1 MPEVEKITYIVNQL
15 SRKRDMVKASTNFFS
30 LSTAHSV
37 RKFHQTFPDYTPTPL
52 VKLTHLA
59 DMLGVSH
66 IWIKD
71 ESHRFGLNAFK
82 VLGATHG
89 LAYLIAQ
96 RINFPAAEQR
106 GINRNIHNHPK
117 GRGIKPSSAFGGLK
131 MNAQELSFDLLH
143 APSVKE
149 KLADTTFVTAT
160 DGNHGRAVAWA
171 AQQLGCNAVVYLPK
185 GTATA
190 RYEAIKAHGA
200 QTLII
205 DGTYDDAVQQ
215 AVEQAQKQGWIL
227 LQDTAREGYE
237 EIPLK
242 IMQGYLTILHEALD
256 QLEGEIPTHV
266 FLQCGVGSLAA
277 ASQAYLFELFGDERP
292 LFAVVE
298 PTHAACFYEPMA
310 THKRKPKKLSGNLN
324 TIMAGLACGEPST
337 LAWKILRDYADVFV
351 ACPDHIAMRGMRI
364 LGNPLQG
371 DDRVISG
378 ESGAV
383 TLGLLT
389 TVLAQASCRKI
400 ADALQLNESSKVLL
414 LSTEGDTDPSMYRK
428 IVWG

>member
-1 MPEVEKITYIVNQL
+1 MPEIEKITYIVNQF
-15 SRKRDMVKASTNFFS
+15 SRKKDVVKASTDSFS
-30 LSTAHSV
+30 PSTAHSA

-59 DMLGVSH
+59 DMLRVSN

-89 LAYLIAQ
+89 LAYLLAQ
-96 RINFPAAEQR
+96 RLE
-106 GINRNIHNHPK
+106 
-117 GRGIKPSSAFGGLK
+117 
-131 MNAQELSFDLLH
+131 MNTQELSFDLPH
-143 APSVKE
+143 KPSAKE
-149 KLADTTFVTAT
+149 VLADTTLVTAT

-171 AQQLGCNAVVYLPK
+171 AQQLRCRAVVYLPK
-185 GTATA
+185 GASTA
-190 RYEAIKAHGA
+190 RYESIKAHGA

-205 DGTYDDAVQQ
+205 DGTYDDAVKQ
-215 AVEQAQKQGWIL
+215 AAEQAQKQGWIL

-242 IMQGYLTILHEALD
+242 IMQGYLTILHEALE

-266 FLQCGVGSLAA
+266 LVQCGVGSLAG
-277 ASQAYLFELFGDERP
+277 ASQAYLCELFGDKRP
-292 LFAVVE
+292 LFVVVE
-298 PTHAACFYEPMA
+298 PTRAACFYEPMA
-310 THKRKPKKLSGNLN
+310 THRRMPKKLSGNLN
-324 TIMAGLACGEPST
+324 TIMAGLACGEPSA
-337 LAWKILRDYADVFV
+337 LAWKILRDYADVFI
-351 ACPDHIAMRGMRI
+351 ACPDYIAMRGMRI

-389 TVLAQASCRKI
+389 TVLTQSSCRKI
-400 ADALQLNESSKVLL
+400 ANALQLNESSTVLL
-414 LSTEGDTDPSMYRK
+414 ISTEGDTDPSMYRK

>member
-30 LSTAHSV
+30 PSTAHSV

-96 RINFPAAEQR
+96 R
-106 GINRNIHNHPK
+106 
-117 GRGIKPSSAFGGLK
+117 LK

-171 AQQLGCNAVVYLPK
+171 AQQLACNAIVYLPK

-190 RYEAIKAHGA
+190 RYESIKAHGA

-242 IMQGYLTILHEALD
+242 IMQGYLTIVHEALD
-256 QLEGEIPTHV
+256 QLEEEIPTHV
-266 FLQCGVGSLAA
+266 FVQCGVGSLAA

-298 PTHAACFYEPMA
+298 PTRAACFYEPMA

-389 TVLAQASCRKI
+389 TVLAHASCRKI

-414 LSTEGDTDPSMYRK
+414 LSTEGDTDPLMYRK
-428 IVWG
+428 IVWGLYEET

>member
-1 MPEVEKITYIVNQL
+1 MPEIEKITYIVNQL
-15 SRKRDMVKASTNFFS
+15 SRKRDMVKSSTDLFS
-30 LSTAHSV
+30 SLTARRV
-37 RKFHQTFPDYTPTPL
+37 RKFHQTFPNYTPTPL

-59 DMLGVSH
+59 DMLRVSH

-96 RINFPAAEQR
+96 R
-106 GINRNIHNHPK
+106 
-117 GRGIKPSSAFGGLK
+117 LK
-131 MNAQELSFDLLH
+131 LNAQELSFDLLH

-171 AQQLGCNAVVYLPK
+171 AQQLGCKAFVYLPK

-190 RYEAIKAHGA
+190 RYESIKAHGA

-242 IMQGYLTILHEALD
+242 IMQGYLTILHEALE

-266 FLQCGVGSLAA
+266 FVQCGVGSLAA
-277 ASQAYLFELFGDERP
+277 ASQAYLCELFGDQRP

-310 THKRKPKKLSGNLN
+310 THKRTPKKLSGNLN

-337 LAWKILRDYADVFV
+337 LAWEILRDHADVFV
-351 ACPDHIAMRGMRI
+351 ACPDNIAMRGMRI

-371 DDRVISG
+371 DHRVMSG

-389 TVLAQASCRKI
+389 TVLAQASCRGI
-400 ADALQLNESSKVLL
+400 AKALRLDETSKVLL

-428 IVWG
+428 IVWGSLE

>member
-1 MPEVEKITYIVNQL
+1 MPKIEKITYIVNHL
-15 SRKRDMVKASTNFFS
+15 ARKRGVVKTSTDSFS
-30 LSTAHSV
+30 SSTAHCV
-37 RKFHQTFPDYTPTPL
+37 RKFHQTFPDYTSTPL
-52 VKLTHLA
+52 VKLAHLA
-59 DMLGVSH
+59 EMLGISR

-82 VLGATHG
+82 VLGATYG

-96 RINFPAAEQR
+96 R
-106 GINRNIHNHPK
+106 
-117 GRGIKPSSAFGGLK
+117 LK
-131 MNAQELSFDLLH
+131 MNVQELSFDLLH
-143 APSVKE
+143 ASSAKE
-149 KLADTTFVTAT
+149 KMADTTFITAT

-171 AQQLGCNAVVYLPK
+171 AQQMGCNAVVYLPK

-190 RYEAIKAHGA
+190 RYESIKAHGA
-200 QTLII
+200 QTSII
-205 DGTYDDAVQQ
+205 DGTYDDAVQK

-242 IMQGYLTILHEALD
+242 IMQGYLTILHEALE
-256 QLEGEIPTHV
+256 QLEGEIPTHIFV
-266 FLQCGVGSLAA
+266 QCGVGSLAA
-277 ASQAYLFELFGDERP
+277 ASQAYLCELFGNERP

-298 PTHAACFYEPMA
+298 PTRAACFYEPMTA
-310 THKRKPKKLSGNLN
+310 HRRTPQKLSGNLN

-337 LAWKILRDYADVFV
+337 LAWGILRDYADVFV
-351 ACPDHIAMRGMRI
+351 ACPDHVAMRGMRI

-371 DDRVISG
+371 DNRVISG

-389 TVLAQASCRKI
+389 TVRTQASYRNI
-400 ADALQLNESSKVLL
+400 AKALRLNETSRVLL

-428 IVWG
+428 IVWDSL

>member
-1 MPEVEKITYIVNQL
+1 MPEIEKITYIVNQL
-15 SRKRDMVKASTNFFS
+15 SRKRDMVKASTDSFS
-30 LSTAHSV
+30 ALTAHCV

-52 VKLTHLA
+52 VKLTQLA
-59 DMLGVSH
+59 DMLRVSH

-71 ESHRFGLNAFK
+71 ESYRFGLNAFK

-96 RINFPAAEQR
+96 R
-106 GINRNIHNHPK
+106 
-117 GRGIKPSSAFGGLK
+117 LK

-143 APSVKE
+143 TPSVRE
-149 KLADTTFVTAT
+149 KLANTTFVTAT

-171 AQQLGCNAVVYLPK
+171 AQQLGCSAVVYLPK

-190 RYEAIKAHGA
+190 RYESIKAHGA
-200 QTLII
+200 QTCII

-242 IMQGYLTILHEALD
+242 IMQGYLTILHEALE
-256 QLEGEIPTHV
+256 QLGGEIPTHV
-266 FLQCGVGSLAA
+266 FVQCGVGSLAA
-277 ASQAYLFELFGDERP
+277 ASQAYLCELFGYERP

-298 PTHAACFYEPMA
+298 PTRAACFYEPMA
-310 THKRKPKKLSGNLN
+310 THRRTPKKLMGNLN

-337 LAWKILRDYADVFV
+337 LAWGILRDYADVFV
-351 ACPDHIAMRGMRI
+351 ACPDYIAMRGMRI

-389 TVLAQASCRKI
+389 TVIAQTPCQNI
-400 ADALQLNESSKVLL
+400 AKALRLDETSKVLL
-414 LSTEGDTDPSMYRK
+414 LSTEGDTDPSMYRT
-428 IVWG
+428 IVWGSVE

>member
-1 MPEVEKITYIVNQL
+1 MPETEKITYIVNQL
-15 SRKRDMVKASTNFFS
+15 SRKRDMVKASTDSFS
-30 LSTAHSV
+30 SSIANCV

-59 DMLGVSH
+59 DMLRVSH

-96 RINFPAAEQR
+96 R
-106 GINRNIHNHPK
+106 
-117 GRGIKPSSAFGGLK
+117 LK

-143 APSVKE
+143 APSAKE
-149 KLADTTFVTAT
+149 VLADTTFVTAT

-190 RYEAIKAHGA
+190 RYESIKAHGA
-200 QTLII
+200 QTFII

-242 IMQGYLTILHEALD
+242 IMQGYLTILHEALE

-266 FLQCGVGSLAA
+266 FVQCGVGSLAA
-277 ASQAYLFELFGDERP
+277 AIQAYLCELFGDERP

-298 PTHAACFYEPMA
+298 PVRAACFYEPMA
-310 THKRKPKKLSGNLN
+310 AHKRTPQKLGGNLN

-337 LAWKILRDYADVFV
+337 LAWGILRDYTDVFV
-351 ACPDHIAMRGMRI
+351 ACPDYVAMRGMRI

-389 TVLAQASCRKI
+389 TVLAQASCRNI
-400 ADALQLNESSKVLL
+400 AQALRLNETSKVLL
-414 LSTEGDTDPSMYRK
+414 LSTEGDTDPSMYRT
-428 IVWG
+428 IVWGSLK

>member
-1 MPEVEKITYIVNQL
+1 MKWEEVFIMPEIEKIKYIVNQL
-15 SRKRDMVKASTNFFS
+15 SRKRAMVKASTDSFS
-30 LSTAHSV
+30 PLTAHCV

-96 RINFPAAEQR
+96 Q
-106 GINRNIHNHPK
+106 
-117 GRGIKPSSAFGGLK
+117 LK
-131 MNAQELSFDLLH
+131 TNAQELSFDLLH
-143 APSVKE
+143 APSAKE

-185 GTATA
+185 GTSTA
-190 RYEAIKAHGA
+190 RYESIKAHGA

-205 DGTYDDAVQQ
+205 DGTYDDAAQE
-215 AVEQAQKQGWIL
+215 AGEQAQKQGWIL

-242 IMQGYLTILHEALD
+242 IMQGYLTILHEALE

-266 FLQCGVGSLAA
+266 FVQCGVGSLAA
-277 ASQAYLFELFGDERP
+277 ASQAYLFELFGDQRP
-292 LFAVVE
+292 LLTVVE
-298 PTHAACFYEPMA
+298 PTRAACFYEPMA
-310 THKRKPKKLSGNLN
+310 THKRTPQKLSGNLN

-337 LAWKILRDYADVFV
+337 LAWGILRDYADVFV
-351 ACPDHIAMRGMRI
+351 ACPDYIAMRGMRI

-400 ADALQLNESSKVLL
+400 AKALRLDETSKVLL

-428 IVWG
+428 IVWGLLE

>member
-96 RINFPAAEQR
+96 R
-106 GINRNIHNHPK
+106 
-117 GRGIKPSSAFGGLK
+117 LK

-171 AQQLGCNAVVYLPK
+171 TQQLGCNAVVYLPK
-185 GTATA
+185 GTSRA
-190 RYEAIKAHGA
+190 RNEAIKLHGA

-242 IMQGYLTILHEALD
+242 IMQGYLTIVHEALD
-256 QLEGEIPTHV
+256 QLEEEIPTHV
-266 FLQCGVGSLAA
+266 FVQCGVGSLAA

-298 PTHAACFYEPMA
+298 PTRAACFYEPMA

-389 TVLAQASCRKI
+389 TVLTQASCRKI

>member
-1 MPEVEKITYIVNQL
+1 MPEIEKITYIVNQF
-15 SRKRDMVKASTNFFS
+15 SRKKDVVKASTDSFS
-30 LSTAHSV
+30 PSTAHSA

-59 DMLGVSH
+59 DMLRVSN

-89 LAYLIAQ
+89 LAYLLAQ
-96 RINFPAAEQR
+96 RLE
-106 GINRNIHNHPK
+106 
-117 GRGIKPSSAFGGLK
+117 
-131 MNAQELSFDLLH
+131 MNTQELSFDLPH
-143 APSVKE
+143 EPSAKE
-149 KLADTTFVTAT
+149 VLADTTLVTAT

-171 AQQLGCNAVVYLPK
+171 AQQLRCRAVVYLPK
-185 GTATA
+185 GASTA
-190 RYEAIKAHGA
+190 RYESIKAHGA

-205 DGTYDDAVQQ
+205 DGTYDDAVKQ
-215 AVEQAQKQGWIL
+215 AAEQAQKQGWIL

-242 IMQGYLTILHEALD
+242 IMQGYLTILHEALE

-266 FLQCGVGSLAA
+266 LVQCGVGSLAG
-277 ASQAYLFELFGDERP
+277 ASQAYLCELFGDKRP
-292 LFAVVE
+292 LFVVVE
-298 PTHAACFYEPMA
+298 PTRAACFYEPMA
-310 THKRKPKKLSGNLN
+310 THRRMPKKLSGNLN
-324 TIMAGLACGEPST
+324 TIMAGLACGEPSA
-337 LAWKILRDYADVFV
+337 LAWKILRDYADVFI
-351 ACPDHIAMRGMRI
+351 ACPDYIAMRGMRI

-389 TVLAQASCRKI
+389 TVLTQSSCRKI
-400 ADALQLNESSKVLL
+400 ANALQLNESSTVLL
-414 LSTEGDTDPSMYRK
+414 ISTEGDTDPSMYRK

>member
-30 LSTAHSV
+30 PSTAHSV

-96 RINFPAAEQR
+96 R
-106 GINRNIHNHPK
+106 
-117 GRGIKPSSAFGGLK
+117 LK

-171 AQQLGCNAVVYLPK
+171 AQQLACNAIVYLPK
-185 GTATA
+185 GTSRA
-190 RYEAIKAHGA
+190 RNEAIKLHGA

-242 IMQGYLTILHEALD
+242 IMQGYLTIVHEALD
-256 QLEGEIPTHV
+256 QLEEEIPTHV
-266 FLQCGVGSLAA
+266 FVQCGVGSLAA

-298 PTHAACFYEPMA
+298 PTRAACFYEPMA

-389 TVLAQASCRKI
+389 TVLAHASCRKI

-414 LSTEGDTDPSMYRK
+414 LSTEGDTDPLMYRK
-428 IVWG
+428 IVWGLYEET

>member
-1 MPEVEKITYIVNQL
+1 MNREEGFVISTIEKITFIINHL
-15 SRKRDMVKASTNFFS
+15 SRKRGRVKVSTDLFS
-30 LSTAHSV
+30 PLTAHSV
-37 RKFHQTFPDYTPTPL
+37 RKFHRGFPDYTPTPL
-52 VKLTHLA
+52 AKLTHLA

-96 RINFPAAEQR
+96 RL
-106 GINRNIHNHPK
+106 G
-117 GRGIKPSSAFGGLK
+117 
-131 MNAQELSFDLLH
+131 MNMQELSFNLLH
-143 APSVKE
+143 APSTKE
-149 KLADTTFVTAT
+149 NLADTTFVTAT

-171 AQQLGCNAVVYLPK
+171 AQQLGCKAVVYLPK

-190 RYEAIKAHGA
+190 RYESIKAHGA
-200 QTLII
+200 QTSII
-205 DGTYDDAVQQ
+205 DGTYDDAVKQ

-242 IMQGYLTILHEALD
+242 IMQGYLTILHEALE

-266 FLQCGVGSLAA
+266 FVQCGVGSLAA
-277 ASQAYLFELFGDERP
+277 ASQAYLCELFGDERP

-298 PTHAACFYEPMA
+298 PTRAACFYEPMA
-310 THKRKPKKLSGNLN
+310 THRRTPQKLRGNLN

-337 LAWKILRDYADVFV
+337 LAWGILRDYADVFV
-351 ACPDHIAMRGMRI
+351 ACPDIVAMRGMRI
-364 LGNPLQG
+364 LGNPLQC

-383 TLGLLT
+383 TLGLLAS
-389 TVLAQASCRKI
+389 VCRQASCYKI
-400 ADALQLNESSKVLL
+400 AKALQLNESSKVLL
-414 LSTEGDTDPSMYRK
+414 LSTEGDTDPPMYRK
-428 IVWG
+428 IVWGSLG

>member
-96 RINFPAAEQR
+96 R
-106 GINRNIHNHPK
+106 
-117 GRGIKPSSAFGGLK
+117 LK

-171 AQQLGCNAVVYLPK
+171 TQQLGCNAVVYLPK
-185 GTATA
+185 GTYRA
-190 RYEAIKAHGA
+190 RNESIKLHGA

-242 IMQGYLTILHEALD
+242 IMQGYLTIVHEALD
-256 QLEGEIPTHV
+256 QLEEEIPTHV
-266 FLQCGVGSLAA
+266 FVQCGVGSLAA

-298 PTHAACFYEPMA
+298 PTRAACFYEPMA

-337 LAWKILRDYADVFV
+337 LAWKTLRDYADVFV

-389 TVLAQASCRKI
+389 TVLTQASCRKI

>member
-96 RINFPAAEQR
+96 R
-106 GINRNIHNHPK
+106 
-117 GRGIKPSSAFGGLK
+117 LK
-131 MNAQELSFDLLH
+131 LNAQELSFDLLH

-171 AQQLGCNAVVYLPK
+171 TQQLGCNAVVYLPK
-185 GTATA
+185 GTSRA
-190 RYEAIKAHGA
+190 RNEAIKLHGA

-215 AVEQAQKQGWIL
+215 AVEQAQKQGCIL

-242 IMQGYLTILHEALD
+242 IMQGYLTIVHEALD
-256 QLEGEIPTHV
+256 QLEEEIPTHV
-266 FLQCGVGSLAA
+266 FVQCGVGSLAA
-277 ASQAYLFELFGDERP
+277 ASQAYLFELFGDKRP

-298 PTHAACFYEPMA
+298 PTRAACFYEPMA

-389 TVLAQASCRKI
+389 TVLTQASCRKI

>member
-1 MPEVEKITYIVNQL
+1 MSEIEKIEYIVNHL
-15 SRKRDMVKASTNFFS
+15 SRKSDMAKASTDLFS
-30 LSTAHSV
+30 SSTASRV
-37 RKFHQTFPDYTPTPL
+37 REFHQTFPDYTPSPL

-71 ESHRFGLNAFK
+71 ESQRFGLNAFK

-96 RINFPAAEQR
+96 R
-106 GINRNIHNHPK
+106 
-117 GRGIKPSSAFGGLK
+117 LK
-131 MNAQELSFDLLH
+131 MNVQRLSFDLLH
-143 APSVKE
+143 AHDVKE
-149 KLADTTFVTAT
+149 KLADTTFITAT

-185 GTATA
+185 GTVSA

-200 QTLII
+200 QTSII
-205 DGTYDDAVQQ
+205 DGTYDDAVQE
-215 AVEQAQKQGWIL
+215 AVEQAKKQGWIL

-237 EIPLK
+237 DIPLR
-242 IMQGYLTILHEALD
+242 IMQGYLTILHEAME
-256 QLEGEIPTHV
+256 QLKGEIPTHV
-266 FLQCGVGSLAA
+266 FVQCGVGSLAA
-277 ASQAYLFELFGDERP
+277 ACQAYLCELFGEKRP
-292 LFAVVE
+292 LFTVVE
-298 PTHAACFYEPMA
+298 PTRAACFYEPMA
-310 THKRKPKKLSGNLN
+310 THRMIPKKLSGNLN

-337 LAWKILRDYADVFV
+337 LAWAILRDYADVFV
-351 ACPDHIAMRGMRI
+351 ACPDYVAMRGMCI
-364 LGNPLQG
+364 LGNPLQ
-371 DDRVISG
+371 DDERIISG

-389 TVLAQASCRKI
+389 TVLAQRSSKKI
-400 ADALQLNESSKVLL
+400 ADALRLDKMSKVLL

-428 IVWG
+428 IVWSSLE

>member
-1 MPEVEKITYIVNQL
+1 
-15 SRKRDMVKASTNFFS
+15 
-30 LSTAHSV
+30 
-37 RKFHQTFPDYTPTPL
+37 
-52 VKLTHLA
+52 
-59 DMLGVSH
+59 
-66 IWIKD
+66 
-71 ESHRFGLNAFK
+71 
-82 VLGATHG
+82 
-89 LAYLIAQ
+89 
-96 RINFPAAEQR
+96 
-106 GINRNIHNHPK
+106 
-117 GRGIKPSSAFGGLK
+117 LK

-171 AQQLGCNAVVYLPK
+171 TQQLGCNAVVYLPK
-185 GTATA
+185 GTYRA
-190 RYEAIKAHGA
+190 RNESIKLHGA

-242 IMQGYLTILHEALD
+242 IMQGYLTIVHEALD
-256 QLEGEIPTHV
+256 QLEEEIPTHV
-266 FLQCGVGSLAA
+266 FVQCGVGSLAA

-298 PTHAACFYEPMA
+298 PTRAACFYEPMA

-337 LAWKILRDYADVFV
+337 LAWKTLRDYADVFV

-389 TVLAQASCRKI
+389 TVLTQASCRKI

>member
-1 MPEVEKITYIVNQL
+1 MPEIEKITYIVNQL
-15 SRKRDMVKASTNFFS
+15 ARKRGAVKPSTHLFS
-30 LSTAHSV
+30 SSSAYHV
-37 RKFHQTFPDYTPTPL
+37 RKFHQTFPDYMPTPL
-52 VKLTHLA
+52 ITLAHLA

-89 LAYLIAQ
+89 LAYFIAQ
-96 RINFPAAEQR
+96 RLKIN
-106 GINRNIHNHPK
+106 
-117 GRGIKPSSAFGGLK
+117 
-131 MNAQELSFDLLH
+131 MQELSFDLLR
-143 APSVKE
+143 APSAKE

-171 AQQLGCNAVVYLPK
+171 AQQLGCKAVVYLPK

-190 RYEAIKAHGA
+190 RYKSIKAHGA
-200 QTLII
+200 QTSII
-205 DGTYDDAVQQ
+205 DGNYDDAVKQ
-215 AVEQAQKQGWIL
+215 AVEQAQKHDWIL

-242 IMQGYLTILHEALD
+242 IMQGYLTILNEALE
-256 QLEGEIPTHV
+256 QLEGDIPTHV
-266 FLQCGVGSLAA
+266 FAQCGVGSLAA
-277 ASQAYLFELFGDERP
+277 ACQAYLCELFGDKRP
-292 LFAVVE
+292 FFAVVE
-298 PTHAACFYEPMA
+298 PTRAACFYEPMA
-310 THKRKPKKLSGNLN
+310 THRMIPKKLNGNLN

-337 LAWKILRDYADVFV
+337 LAWGILRDYADVFV
-351 ACPDHIAMRGMRI
+351 ACPDSVAMRGMRI

-383 TLGLLT
+383 TLGLLAT
-389 TVLAQASCRKI
+389 ACTQASCQKI
-400 ADALQLNESSKVLL
+400 AKTLRLNETSKILL

-428 IVWG
+428 IVWGPLE

>member
-1 MPEVEKITYIVNQL
+1 MPKAEKIAYIVNEL
-15 SRKRDMVKASTNFFS
+15 ARKRGVVKTSTDLFS
-30 LSTAHSV
+30 SSIAYHV
-37 RKFHQTFPDYTPTPL
+37 RKFHQTFPDYMPTPL
-52 VKLTHLA
+52 ITLAHLA

-82 VLGATHG
+82 VLGAAHG
-89 LAYLIAQ
+89 LAYFIAQ
-96 RINFPAAEQR
+96 Q
-106 GINRNIHNHPK
+106 
-117 GRGIKPSSAFGGLK
+117 LK
-131 MNAQELSFDLLH
+131 MNIQELSFDLLR
-143 APSVKE
+143 AYRTKE

-171 AQQLGCNAVVYLPK
+171 AQQLGCKAVVYLPK

-190 RYEAIKAHGA
+190 RYESIKAHGA
-200 QTLII
+200 QTSII
-205 DGTYDDAVQQ
+205 DGTYDDAVKL
-215 AVEQAQKQGWIL
+215 AVEKSQKHDWIL

-242 IMQGYLTILHEALD
+242 IMQGYLTILHEAME
-256 QLEGEIPTHV
+256 QLEREIPTHV
-266 FLQCGVGSLAA
+266 FVQCGVGSLAA
-277 ASQAYLFELFGDERP
+277 ACQAYLCELFGDKRP
-292 LFAVVE
+292 LFVVVE
-298 PTHAACFYEPMA
+298 PTRAACFYEPMA
-310 THKRKPKKLSGNLN
+310 THRITPQKISGKLN

-337 LAWKILRDYADVFV
+337 LAWAILRDYADVFV
-351 ACPDHIAMRGMRI
+351 ACPDSVAMRGMRI

-389 TVLAQASCRKI
+389 TACTQASCQKI
-400 ADALQLNESSKVLL
+400 AKALRLDETSKILL

-428 IVWG
+428 VVWGPLE

>member
-96 RINFPAAEQR
+96 R
-106 GINRNIHNHPK
+106 
-117 GRGIKPSSAFGGLK
+117 LK

-171 AQQLGCNAVVYLPK
+171 TQQLGCNAVVYLPK
-185 GTATA
+185 GTSRA
-190 RYEAIKAHGA
+190 RNEAIKLHGA

-242 IMQGYLTILHEALD
+242 IMQGYLTIVHEALD
-256 QLEGEIPTHV
+256 QLEEEIPTHV
-266 FLQCGVGSLAA
+266 FVQCGVGSLAA

-298 PTHAACFYEPMA
+298 PTRAACFYEPMA

-337 LAWKILRDYADVFV
+337 LAWKTLRDYADVFV

-389 TVLAQASCRKI
+389 TVLTQASCRKI

>member
-96 RINFPAAEQR
+96 R
-106 GINRNIHNHPK
+106 
-117 GRGIKPSSAFGGLK
+117 LK

-171 AQQLGCNAVVYLPK
+171 TQQLGCNAVVYLPK
-185 GTATA
+185 GTYRA
-190 RYEAIKAHGA
+190 RNESIKLHGA

-242 IMQGYLTILHEALD
+242 IMQGYLTIVHEALD
-256 QLEGEIPTHV
+256 QLEEEIPTHV
-266 FLQCGVGSLAA
+266 FVQCGVGSLAA

-298 PTHAACFYEPMA
+298 PTRAACFYEPMA

-389 TVLAQASCRKI
+389 TVLTQASCRKI

>member
-1 MPEVEKITYIVNQL
+1 MPEIEKITYIVNQF
-15 SRKRDMVKASTNFFS
+15 SRKKDVVKASTDSFS
-30 LSTAHSV
+30 PSTAHSA

-59 DMLGVSH
+59 DMLRVSN

-89 LAYLIAQ
+89 LAYLLAQ
-96 RINFPAAEQR
+96 RLE
-106 GINRNIHNHPK
+106 
-117 GRGIKPSSAFGGLK
+117 
-131 MNAQELSFDLLH
+131 MNTQELSFDLPH
-143 APSVKE
+143 EPSAKE
-149 KLADTTFVTAT
+149 VLADTTLVTAT

-171 AQQLGCNAVVYLPK
+171 AQQLRCRAVVYLPK
-185 GTATA
+185 GASTA
-190 RYEAIKAHGA
+190 RYESIKAHGA

-205 DGTYDDAVQQ
+205 DGTYDDAVKQ
-215 AVEQAQKQGWIL
+215 AAEQAQKQGWIL

-242 IMQGYLTILHEALD
+242 IMQGYLTILHEALE

-266 FLQCGVGSLAA
+266 LVQCGVGSLAGS
-277 ASQAYLFELFGDERP
+277 SQAYLCELFGDKRP
-292 LFAVVE
+292 LFVVVE
-298 PTHAACFYEPMA
+298 PTRAACFYEPMA
-310 THKRKPKKLSGNLN
+310 THRRMPKKLSGNLN
-324 TIMAGLACGEPST
+324 TIMAGLACGEPSA
-337 LAWKILRDYADVFV
+337 LAWKILRDYADVFI
-351 ACPDHIAMRGMRI
+351 ACPDYIAMRGMRI

-389 TVLAQASCRKI
+389 TVLTQSSCRKI
-400 ADALQLNESSKVLL
+400 ANALQLNESSTVLL
-414 LSTEGDTDPSMYRK
+414 ISTEGDTDPSMYRK

>member
-1 MPEVEKITYIVNQL
+1 MPEIEKITYIVNQF
-15 SRKRDMVKASTNFFS
+15 SRKKDVVKASTDSFS
-30 LSTAHSV
+30 PSTAHSA
-37 RKFHQTFPDYTPTPL
+37 RKFHQTFPDYSPTPL

-59 DMLGVSH
+59 DMLRVSK

-89 LAYLIAQ
+89 LAYLLAQ
-96 RINFPAAEQR
+96 RLE
-106 GINRNIHNHPK
+106 
-117 GRGIKPSSAFGGLK
+117 
-131 MNAQELSFDLLH
+131 MNTQELSFDLPH
-143 APSVKE
+143 EPSAKE
-149 KLADTTFVTAT
+149 VLADTTLVTAT

-171 AQQLGCNAVVYLPK
+171 AQQLRCRAVVYLPK
-185 GTATA
+185 GASTA
-190 RYEAIKAHGA
+190 RYESIKAHGA

-205 DGTYDDAVQQ
+205 DGTYDDAVKQ
-215 AVEQAQKQGWIL
+215 AAEQAQKQGWIL

-242 IMQGYLTILHEALD
+242 IMQGYLTILHEALE

-266 FLQCGVGSLAA
+266 LVQCGVGSLAG
-277 ASQAYLFELFGDERP
+277 ASQAYLCELFGDKRP
-292 LFAVVE
+292 LFVVVE
-298 PTHAACFYEPMA
+298 PTRAACFYEPMA
-310 THKRKPKKLSGNLN
+310 THRRMPKKLSGNLN
-324 TIMAGLACGEPST
+324 TIMAGLACGEPSA
-337 LAWKILRDYADVFV
+337 LAWKIIRDYADVFI
-351 ACPDHIAMRGMRI
+351 ACPDYIAMRGMRI

-389 TVLAQASCRKI
+389 TVLTQSPCRKI
-400 ADALQLNESSKVLL
+400 ANALQLNESSTVLL
-414 LSTEGDTDPSMYRK
+414 ISTEGDTDPSMYRK

>member
-1 MPEVEKITYIVNQL
+1 MPEIEKITCSVNRL
-15 SRKRDMVKASTNFFS
+15 SRKRDMVKTSTDSFS
-30 LSTAHSV
+30 PFIAHYV
-37 RKFHQTFPDYTPTPL
+37 RKFHQTFPYYTPTPL
-52 VKLTHLA
+52 VKLAHLA
-59 DMLGVSH
+59 DMMRVSH

-96 RINFPAAEQR
+96 R
-106 GINRNIHNHPK
+106 
-117 GRGIKPSSAFGGLK
+117 LK

-143 APSVKE
+143 APSAKE

-171 AQQLGCNAVVYLPK
+171 AQQLGCSAVVYLPK
-185 GTATA
+185 GTSAA
-190 RYEAIKAHGA
+190 RYESIKVHGA
-200 QTLII
+200 QTYII

-215 AVEQAQKQGWIL
+215 AIEQAQKQGWIL

-242 IMQGYLTILHEALD
+242 IMQGYLTILHEALE
-256 QLEGEIPTHV
+256 QLEEEIPTHV
-266 FLQCGVGSLAA
+266 FVQCGVGSLAA

-298 PTHAACFYEPMA
+298 PTRAACFYEPMA
-310 THKRKPKKLSGNLN
+310 THKRTPKKLSGNLN

-337 LAWKILRDYADVFV
+337 LAWGILRDYADVFV
-351 ACPDHIAMRGMRI
+351 ACPDYIAMRGMRI
-364 LGNPLQG
+364 LGNPLRG
-371 DDRVISG
+371 DHRVMSG

-389 TVLAQASCRKI
+389 TALAQASCRKI
-400 ADALQLNESSKVLL
+400 AESLRLDETSKILL
-414 LSTEGDTDPSMYRK
+414 LSTEGDTDPSMYRT
-428 IVWG
+428 IVWGSLE